1 MENKFSL
8 FKKPDLFKKSDTP
21 FYKKEGFVKCIA
33 SILCVLAS
41 LLICLIVLIFLDIQ
55 NGCENVFYEFGVM
68 LSGGLSFSS
77 TQGFF
82 NILRDTAPLL
92 CSGLAIC
99 FAYKSGMFNIGAAGQ
114 YVMGMFG
121 GLLLALTTNC
131 HWTLCILLAI
141 VFGAIWGA
149 IPGILKALFNVSEV
163 IGGIMLN
170 WIGLFFVNYSWQTYL
185 RSCLNSKTGFKTNVV
200 SGISKIPTIDFGST
214 SLSISII
221 FAVVAAI
228 LVWFIMN
235 KTILGFQLRASGLNK
250 DATKYAGMNEK
261 RNIILS
267 MAIAGGLA
275 GLGGGL
281 YYLSGISEWEGT
293 ISTSLPGVPWNG
305 IVVAFIGQINPI
317 ATIVSSFFISF
328 ISYGA
333 KFMTQNVF
341 PSEIA
346 DLVTGIIVYLSGLST
361 FLVVLINNNNK
372 NKHIDKILAD
382 IKLHHQEVVSGIKQL
397 HTRIR
402 LKTKKDNVES
412 SESINSVTDSANS
425 KPSVENI
432 DIQNKDLKDESINTN
447 ENSNKEDK

>member
-1 MENKFSL
+1 MNSKFSL
-8 FKKPDLFKKSDTP
+8 FKKPDLFKSDTP
-21 FYKKEGFVKCIA
+21 LYKKEGFIKCIA
-33 SILCVLAS
+33 SVLCVLAS

-68 LSGGLSFSS
+68 LSGGLSYSS

-121 GLLLALTTNC
+121 GLLLALTLKC
-131 HWTLCILLAI
+131 HWTGCILLAI

-149 IPGILKALFNVSEV
+149 IPGILKAFFNVSEV

-185 RSCLNSKTGFKTNVV
+185 RDCLDGTKGLKTKSITGT
-200 SGISKIPTIDFGST
+200 ISQISTINFGSA
-214 SLSISII
+214 SLSITII
-221 FAVVAAI
+221 FAIAAAI
-228 LVWFIMN
+228 LVWFIMQ

-293 ISTSLPGVPWNG
+293 VSTSLPGVPWNG

-328 ISYGA
+328 ISNGA

-361 FLVVLINNNNK
+361 FLVVVINDKNK
-372 NKHIDKILAD
+372 NKRLEKILAD
-382 IKLHHQEVVSGIKQL
+382 IKAHHQDVISGIKQL
-397 HTRIR
+397 HTRI
-402 LKTKKDNVES
+402 KPKKKKDSVKS
-412 SESINSVTDSANS
+412 SESINSADDSIKADTR
-425 KPSVENI
+425 VENI
-432 DIQNKDLKDESINTN
+432 EPLDEVKKDESIKDT
-447 ENSNKEDK
+447 NSNKEDK